1 MGKIIELS
9 DQHYAIMSAAAAE
22 RGESVDS
29 MMTRWLRDL
38 ASGSVNP
45 NGAEAADS
53 LPPVAIK
60 SSSVN
65 GGTWQRVRGPLAV
78 ALIVL
83 TCFAFIGSVLSVW
96 VNQQLLNTDNFVSAV
111 DPLLKDPGV
120 VDSVSAYVAAKV
132 VEALDVQ
139 GRVENALPD
148 RAGFL
153 AAPVTNQVQTFAQA
167 RIANLMRTNQ
177 FQAAWDKTLSFLH
190 SKVVGILRGD
200 SRYLSIQGNAL
211 TIDLTLVVSDAL
223 RFLHSQLPD
232 LVQSKLPI
240 PDLSNVTVPAE
251 ARARLS
257 EALGRP
263 LPDNFAEV
271 TIMQSDQLVTAQRTV
286 QLLDALVI
294 ILPII
299 TLLLLIAAIAVSPRR
314 RRTILQIGIGLAIS
328 MLAVFLLIKLIE
340 NRVTSAVTAQPG
352 AGVISPALDALLGGL
367 LQWLII
373 LLIGGILVAII
384 AFFADKGHWFAAAW
398 RWLQQTYAR
407 LRERFG
413 GTPAPTSNA

>member
-1 MGKIIELS
+1 M
-9 DQHYAIMSAAAAE
+9 AAAAAE

-38 ASGSVNP
+38 ASGSDNP
-45 NGAEAADS
+45 NGDEAPDAI
-53 LPPVAIK
+53 PPIAIK
-60 SSSVN
+60 ASSAS
-65 GGTWQRVRGPLAV
+65 GTAWQRARGPLAV

-120 VDSVSAYVAAKV
+120 VDSVSAYVAEQV
-132 VEALDVQ
+132 VVALDVQ

-148 RAGFL
+148 RASFL
-153 AAPVTNQVQTFAQA
+153 AVPVTNQVQTFAQT
-167 RIANLMRTNQ
+167 RIANLMRTDQ
-177 FQAAWDKTLSFLH
+177 FQAAWDKTLLFLH

-223 RFLHSQLPD
+223 RFLHSASCLIWCNR
-232 LVQSKLPI
+232 SCPI

-271 TIMQSDQLVTAQRTV
+271 TIMQSDR
-286 QLLDALVI
+286 
-294 ILPII
+294 
-299 TLLLLIAAIAVSPRR
+299 VSSRR
-314 RRTILQIGIGLAIS
+314 SGQCSCL
-328 MLAVFLLIKLIE
+328 M
-340 NRVTSAVTAQPG
+340 
-352 AGVISPALDALLGGL
+352 
-367 LQWLII
+367 
-373 LLIGGILVAII
+373 
-384 AFFADKGHWFAAAW
+384 
-398 RWLQQTYAR
+398 RW
-407 LRERFG
+407 
-413 GTPAPTSNA
+413 